1 MKHDLKSSALVIACF
16 DGHGQYGHDV
26 SRFCK
31 NYLEA
36 ELVSHPLFL
45 SNLSMAITEV
55 IYALGEGMCVYIW
68 IWLLLYIEM
77 ACCSNFNH
85 RYYFDSS
92 HPTYYHYSYYFI
104 IIFLSNLLVRYFRTH
119 R

>member
-1 MKHDLKSSALVIACF
+1 MFENILSKLFSFPYSFFIIYLFIFLAPSNARKPNQDSFLMKHDLKSSALVIACF

-55 IYALGEGMCVYIW
+55 IYALGEGMCVYI
-68 IWLLLYIEM
+68 
-77 ACCSNFNH
+77 
-85 RYYFDSS
+85 
-92 HPTYYHYSYYFI
+92 
-104 IIFLSNLLVRYFRTH
+104 
-119 R
+119 